1 MGASLGLALQARGLA
16 EEVIGCA
23 RKPST
28 LETALRIGAVHQVTN
43 DPRQAVSEA
52 NLVVLATPVGSILTI
67 LEQISPH
74 LSLHTIV
81 TDVGSVKAPIV
92 RGAEEILSNWAGFVG
107 GHPMCGSEESG
118 PEAARVDLYEGAVWA
133 LTPTSQTS
141 QWALERVIRLVQA
154 LGAHPL
160 IISPEEHD
168 QAVAIVSHLP
178 HITSSALAV
187 CVSQLARTAP
197 SSFQLA
203 AGGLRDTT
211 RIAAGDEI
219 LWHDICMANR
229 EALLKAIEEFQTLLS
244 TFKEALRSEDSITLL
259 KLLKRGRESRQ
270 QFFP

>member
-1 MGASLGLALQARGLA
+1 MGASLGLALQARGLT

-23 RKPST
+23 RKPAT
-28 LETALRIGAVHQVTN
+28 LETALRIGAVHQVTY

-52 NLVVLATPVGSILTI
+52 DLVVLATPVGSILTI
-67 LEQISPH
+67 LEQISPY
-74 LSLHTIV
+74 LPVNTMV
-81 TDVGSVKAPIV
+81 TDVGSVKVPIV
-92 RGAEEILSNWAGFVG
+92 RGAEQILSDWIGFIG

-133 LTPTSQTS
+133 ITPSSRTP
-141 QWALERVIRLVQA
+141 QWALERLIHLIQA

-160 IISPEEHD
+160 IVSPEEHD

-187 CVSQLARTAP
+187 CVAQLAQTIPA
-197 SSFQLA
+197 SFQLA

-229 EALLKAIEEFQTLLS
+229 EALLEAIETLQTHLS
-244 TFKEALRSEDSITLL
+244 TFKEALRSGDSITLL
-259 KLLKRGRESRQ
+259 KLLKRGKESRQ